1 MVYNN
6 EEKVEM
12 LHIYGECGKKFGQS
26 AAAVRGEIS

>member
-1 MVYNN
+1 MVY

-12 LHIYGECGKKFGQS
+12 LLICGECGKKS